1 MDLRSL
7 LRKGVSIRTQQP
19 GLPEDG
25 PISPSLETLANTVR
39 EGHPHPMVRLGDEVP
54 LPISLIGAEL
64 ASIFAQR
71 RVRVIFTDTGGSG
84 VAPWRGLIIL
94 DSEYHGDG
102 QISSPKAIARVAHE
116 LTHLLQ
122 RQFNQPHYWFSGG
135 LHPAFG
141 RRWIGDST
149 NYMEVIAY
157 LVDFTVEYD
166 FTAARSLSPDRSAG
180 QHAEDKN
187 ILASIR
193 DHLATLTGPDPRN
206 SCRLVLKL
214 FPKNAIYRQN
224 FEMEKRIP
232 DGRIPPGSW
241 HYWMRQMGFSRPA
254 IDHIMVLA
262 SRGRAEWIEA
272 DQVT

>member
-1 MDLRSL
+1 MDLSSL

-25 PISPSLETLANTVR
+25 PISPSLKALANTVR
-39 EGHPHPMVRLGDEVP
+39 EEYPHPMVRPGDETSP
-54 LPISLIGAEL
+54 SISLIGAEL
-64 ASIFAQR
+64 ANIFAQR

-94 DSEYHGDG
+94 DSEYRGGG
-102 QISSPKAIARVAHE
+102 QISSPKAIAKVAHE

-122 RQFNQPHYWFSGG
+122 RQFNQPHYWPSGG

-166 FTAARSLSPDRSAG
+166 FTAARSLSPDRSAE
-180 QHAEDKN
+180 QHAEDEN

-193 DHLATLTGPDPRN
+193 NNLATLTGPDPRN

-214 FPKNAIYRQN
+214 FPDNAIYHQN
-224 FEMEKRIP
+224 FEVEKRIP

-241 HYWMRQMGFSRPA
+241 HYWLRQMGFSRPA

-262 SRGRAEWIEA
+262 LRGRAEWIEA

>member
-1 MDLRSL
+1 MDLSSL
-7 LRKGVSIRTQQP
+7 FRKGVSIRTQQP

-25 PISPSLETLANTVR
+25 PISPSLKALANTVR
-39 EGHPHPMVRLGDEVP
+39 EGHPHSMVRLGDEVS

-71 RVRVIFTDTGGSG
+71 RVRVIFTDTCGSG

-94 DSEYHGDG
+94 DSEYHGGG
-102 QISSPKAIARVAHE
+102 QISLPKAIAKVAHE

-122 RQFNQPHYWFSGG
+122 RQFNQPHYWSSGG

-157 LVDFTVEYD
+157 LVDFTVEYY
-166 FTAARSLSPDRSAG
+166 FTAARSLYPDRTVN
-180 QHAEDKN
+180 QHAEDEK
-187 ILASIR
+187 ILVSIR

-224 FEMEKRIP
+224 FEVEKRIP
-232 DGRIPPGSW
+232 DGRIPPW
-241 HYWMRQMGFSRPA
+241 Q
-254 IDHIMVLA
+254 LA
-262 SRGRAEWIEA
+262 SLVGPNG
-272 DQVT
+272 VLSPGN